1 MASGTTLRMWRRT
14 LILLVLLIGVGFGL
28 ILFNLIR
35 LQLVEGEELKSQ
47 SLDQSL
53 RTTSLSAQRGSIYD
67 CNGNVLAESASVWTV
82 ALEPAYIEDEETCRL
97 LAEGLSEIL
106 DMEEEDVYALTQ
118 KNTYFTYVKRK
129 VETSVRD
136 EINAFL
142 QENNIKRGVQLI
154 EDYKRYYPYGDFLS
168 QVLGFTGVD
177 SQGLSGLEIQYDEE
191 LSGTSGRLVTAK
203 NAAGTDMPFEY
214 EQKIEAQDGSNLY
227 LTIDSN
233 VQSILEE
240 ALKQGIVDNVVQEGA
255 VAICMNVKTG
265 AILGMAVEG
274 SYDPND
280 PFTLADEA
288 LQQEIDA
295 LPEGEQDEAYNNALQ
310 KQWRNKAVSD
320 TY

>member
-142 QENNIKRGVQLI
+142 QENKIKRGVQLI

-177 SQGLSGLEIQYDEE
+177 SQGLSGLEIQYDE
-191 LSGTSGRLVTAK
+191 
-203 NAAGTDMPFEY
+203 
-214 EQKIEAQDGSNLY
+214 
-227 LTIDSN
+227 
-233 VQSILEE
+233 
-240 ALKQGIVDNVVQEGA
+240 
-255 VAICMNVKTG
+255 
-265 AILGMAVEG
+265 
-274 SYDPND
+274 
-280 PFTLADEA
+280 
-288 LQQEIDA
+288 
-295 LPEGEQDEAYNNALQ
+295 
-310 KQWRNKAVSD
+310 
-320 TY
+320 